1 MNTLKTATIAMALAA
16 FSVGTVYA
24 QSAGS
29 SGGSGGGKT
38 ESTTTFQE
46 WLNAHSAKNN
56 GRVQRQAYMDEMGRR
71 WDTMDKNKQGLTMAE
86 VRGFSGPPAVMGG
99 PTSTNTQDKKGIKQ

>member
-29 SGGSGGGKT
+29 AGGGKT